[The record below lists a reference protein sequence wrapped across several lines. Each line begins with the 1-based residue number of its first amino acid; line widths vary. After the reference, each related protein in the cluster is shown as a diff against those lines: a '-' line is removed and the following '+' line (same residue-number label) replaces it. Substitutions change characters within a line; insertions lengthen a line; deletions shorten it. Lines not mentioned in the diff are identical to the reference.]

1 MLQVKAPQLKGSP
14 RFLLKLCYQLLQR
27 ATTELSEGEKIDREF
42 VKKHIDEF
50 LK

>member
-1 MLQVKAPQLKGSP
+1 MLHVKNTQLKGSP
-14 RFLLKLCYQLLQR
+14 RFLLKMCYQLLQR
-27 ATTELSEGEKIDREF
+27 AVNELSEGEKIDRNF